1 MNVTL
6 KNYRTLDFDV
16 INIQEEWNKPTER
29 ENRMHCIH
37 AYPAK
42 FPAFITTM
50 AIQKAEQKNIKVD
63 ILMKLYLLSRLVLL
77 IKIISYM
84 QMNVLNIGLMK
95 RR

>member
-50 AIQKAEQKNIKVD
+50 AIQTAEQNRSFHSI
-63 ILMKLYLLSRLVLL
+63 YSA
-77 IKIISYM
+77 
-84 QMNVLNIGLMK
+84 
-95 RR
+95 RRQITGS